1 MIYLLARFFTLCCA
15 ENRPVCGLQRKTG
28 QVPERGVFAMT
39 AVFERV
45 LKQLRVNQI
54 TEVSITIERNY
65 IKSASAEILW
75 KLLLYIREYK
85 TME

>member
-1 MIYLLARFFTLCCA
+1 
-15 ENRPVCGLQRKTG
+15 
-28 QVPERGVFAMT
+28 MT